1 MSKGFTLIEL
11 MIVVAII
18 AIIAA
23 IGIPSYQAYIIKAN
37 RSEAQQEVLKLI
49 NEQVRLASLNQTV
62 SPAAV
67 NGFTFE
73 HYTVEYP
80 EATTTASAFASDN
93 FKVEIKAKTTSIQ
106 NKDTDCKTLVHNKF
120 GPVGTAAHI
129 SKCWGG

>member
-1 MSKGFTLIEL
+1 

-23 IGIPSYQAYIIKAN
+23 IGIPSYQSYVIKAN

-62 SPAAV
+62 SPSAV

-80 EATTTASAFASDN
+80 EAATSASDFAAAN
-93 FKVEIKAKTTSIQ
+93 FKVEIKAKSTSVQ
-106 NKDTDCKTLVHNKF
+106 DKDTNCKTLIHNKF

-129 SKCWGG
+129 SECWGG